1 MPGLIRFSTAST
13 AFSEMRN
20 ASRSS
25 ASSFSLL
32 TMRIWI
38 RMSSARTISPP
49 GHRGA
54 DAFVH
59 RHRRDREADDP
70 QPPHALAARDFV
82 EHAGEGVQRLA
93 GVLRLRRL
101 AILQDLADLRD
112 LAPHLGVGQALR
124 ADEQHRL
131 ALDRDEHGRGLK
143 GRPVVG
149 KVADELRLGLAAE
162 GQQRVQPAA
171 GELALHAADAVLE
184 FAGWDFGDHDVT
196 PCCDRLNPNHG
207 DTGEH
212 GSLSILRRSFRL
224 HACRR
229 FSQRLAWRQIVVS
242 TSNRG
247 SPTPGS

>member
-1 MPGLIRFSTAST
+1 MPTTSTSIMPGLIRSSTAST

-38 RMSSARTISPP
+38 RMSSARTISPGTLRAP

-59 RHRRDREADDP
+59 RHRRDREADDA
-70 QPPHALAARDFV
+70 QPPHALAAGDFV

-101 AILQDLADLRD
+101 AILQDLADLAD

-124 ADEQHRL
+124 PDEQHRL
-131 ALDRDEHGRGLK
+131 ALDRDEHGRGSQRPAS
-143 GRPVVG
+143 GRRG
-149 KVADELRLGLAAE
+149 SGRTAA
-162 GQQRVQPAA
+162 RPR
-171 GELALHAADAVLE
+171 
-184 FAGWDFGDHDVT
+184 
-196 PCCDRLNPNHG
+196 C
-207 DTGEH
+207 
-212 GSLSILRRSFRL
+212 RRSAARPARGGPARPARGGCVPGIRWLGFR
-224 HACRR
+224 
-229 FSQRLAWRQIVVS
+229 
-242 TSNRG
+242 
-247 SPTPGS
+247 